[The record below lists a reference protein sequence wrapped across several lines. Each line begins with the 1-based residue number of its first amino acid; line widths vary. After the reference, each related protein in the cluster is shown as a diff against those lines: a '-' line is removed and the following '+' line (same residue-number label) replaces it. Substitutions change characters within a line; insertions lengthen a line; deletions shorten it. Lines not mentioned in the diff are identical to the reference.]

1 LNIGWPADL
10 TWYKLL
16 TDWGSLIGGVF
27 ALLAGAALYIGG
39 RQQVGATM
47 EAADKE
53 IAATKEAIVAAQEQT
68 KVAQEQIGVTLRLER
83 RRIAQETYA
92 FLATLEAAMGTVLE
106 DIEAARE
113 IFGDEAQQGVSG
125 MAYTARQRIKKTAF
139 EDLRRACLRLG
150 GQLTAP
156 FVRLDNKIDVF
167 AGKWHTRPGTV
178 GGEIPMG
185 TNTGFLDELH
195 DIKER
200 AASLRNEAADGMKGC
215 TAVLAE
221 TQSSDF
227 P

>member
-113 IFGDEAQQGVSG
+113 IFGDEAQQGVSVPG
-125 MAYTARQRIKKTAF
+125 VGVARP
-139 EDLRRACLRLG
+139 RANI
-150 GQLTAP
+150 
-156 FVRLDNKIDVF
+156 FI
-167 AGKWHTRPGTV
+167 
-178 GGEIPMG
+178 IP
-185 TNTGFLDELH
+185 L
-195 DIKER
+195 
-200 AASLRNEAADGMKGC
+200 
-215 TAVLAE
+215 
-221 TQSSDF
+221 
-227 P
+227 

>member
-1 LNIGWPADL
+1 MNIGWPADL

-27 ALLAGAALYIGG
+27 ALFAGAALYIGG

-47 EAADKE
+47 KAADKE

-83 RRIAQETYA
+83 RRIAQGTYA
-92 FLATLEAAMGTVLE
+92 FLSTLEAAMGTVLE
-106 DIEAARE
+106 DIEAARKL
-113 IFGDEAQQGVSG
+113 FGDEAQQGFSG
-125 MAYTARQRIKKTAF
+125 MAYSARQRIKKTAF

-167 AGKWHTRPGTV
+167 AGKWHTQPGTV
-178 GGEIPMG
+178 GGEIPRG
-185 TNTGFLDELH
+185 ANTGLLDELD
-195 DIKER
+195 DIKEE
-200 AASLRNEAADGMKGC
+200 AASLRSEAVDGMKAC

-221 TQSSDF
+221 TQGSDF